1 MSHSRVVA
9 MSGILCIAALISSC
23 AGAPPRAERQSRE
36 LETGL
41 KLYRQNQ
48 IAEALPFFERAV
60 ATEDRDPAAYAWL
73 GETYRRLGRRDAAV
87 ANARIAIELDPCSSF
102 AHTVLADSY
111 NPQFSGWERANADTT
126 WHHLLKAVACDS
138 SDGNAWFG
146 VWTEAMRRG
155 AWDTEARTLRMLV
168 QTGFLTRA
176 ALAYGRWLLSYLP
189 TDALLIVNGDM
200 DTYPPLALQEVEQLR
215 TDVVVVNASL
225 LNTAW
230 YPRYLRDRHRL
241 MLPFDDAGLE
251 SLMPRMDENK
261 KMVTVATQIL
271 RGWLTEAKEARFSR
285 PIAVSTTIADRTL
298 FARDHLELCGAYWLW
313 KPQPFEHSVDTATVR
328 MSLAGINPDDFAGSA
343 VSAKER
349 SSVLLVSSD
358 KLSMNITGSALQ
370 YGDELRKAKRFD
382 EAAYAVQW
390 AERFESTVC
399 RGPDPVLRRLI
410 ESSKKAIEEERQ
422 KNEK

>member
-1 MSHSRVVA
+1 
-9 MSGILCIAALISSC
+9 
-23 AGAPPRAERQSRE
+23 
-36 LETGL
+36 
-41 KLYRQNQ
+41 
-48 IAEALPFFERAV
+48 
-60 ATEDRDPAAYAWL
+60 
-73 GETYRRLGRRDAAV
+73 
-87 ANARIAIELDPCSSF
+87 
-102 AHTVLADSY
+102 
-111 NPQFSGWERANADTT
+111 
-126 WHHLLKAVACDS
+126 
-138 SDGNAWFG
+138 
-146 VWTEAMRRG
+146 
-155 AWDTEARTLRMLV
+155 
-168 QTGFLTRA
+168 
-176 ALAYGRWLLSYLP
+176 
-189 TDALLIVNGDM
+189 
-200 DTYPPLALQEVEQLR
+200 
-215 TDVVVVNASL
+215 
-225 LNTAW
+225 
-230 YPRYLRDRHRL
+230 

-358 KLSMNITGSALQ
+358 KLSMNITGSTLQ